1 MWLSVMTVAGF
12 LLLDALLHVVGLFE
26 FLLRVVDS
34 SSTLVPSDTS
44 EVGLGQLQCW
54 ISMLSGC

>member
-12 LLLDALLHVVGLFE
+12 LLLDALLPVVGLFE

-34 SSTLVPSDTS
+34 SGTLVPSDTS